1 MGFIAFLQSL
11 MASSENYVTV
21 EQPWMFRRSFADSM
35 ASDFYTK
42 ENETLTKALQMS
54 YKGGATAADTAAS
67 LLVKP
72 EPMPFKTPT
81 VSGRSECEAPVSK
94 PRTVG
99 LSRKITKRKSR
110 ATKGATTTFISADPA
125 NFRQMVQQMTG
136 VRFGDLNGQLPVS
149 QVLKPEAQRPVN
161 RLQPSGGLSTLD
173 TSTFLLSQTH
183 HHQVD
188 PTSYLVAQPPDMVVT
203 DGGSGGLDFN
213 APCNFPT
220 LESWKD
226 M

>member
-1 MGFIAFLQSL
+1 

-21 EQPWMFRRSFADSM
+21 EQPWMFRRSYTDSLP
-35 ASDFYTK
+35 SDFYTK
-42 ENETLTKALQMS
+42 EKETLTKALQMS
-54 YKGGATAADTAAS
+54 YTGGATAADTAAS
-67 LLVKP
+67 LLVKS
-72 EPMPFKTPT
+72 EMMPFQTPT
-81 VSGRSECEAPVSK
+81 VSDRSECEAPVSK

-99 LSRKITKRKSR
+99 LTRKITKRKSR

-149 QVLKPEAQRPVN
+149 QVLKPEPQRPVN

-173 TSTFLLSQTH
+173 TSSFLLSQTH

-188 PTSYLVAQPPDMVVT
+188 PASYLVAQPPATVVT
-203 DGGSGGLDFN
+203 DVGSGGLDFN
-213 APCNFPT
+213 SHCNFPT

>member
-1 MGFIAFLQSL
+1 

-21 EQPWMFRRSFADSM
+21 EQPWRFRGSFTDSM
-35 ASDFYTK
+35 AYEFYTK
-42 ENETLTKALQMS
+42 ENEKLTKALQMS
-54 YKGGATAADTAAS
+54 YTGGATTADTPTS
-67 LLVKP
+67 LLEKP
-72 EPMPFKTPT
+72 ETMLFQTPS
-81 VSGRSECEAPVSK
+81 VSGGSECEASVSK

-99 LSRKITKRKSR
+99 LTRKITKRKSR
-110 ATKGATTTFISADPA
+110 ASKGATTTFISADPA

-136 VRFGDLNGQLPVS
+136 ARLGGMNGQLPVT
-149 QVLKPEAQRPVN
+149 QVLKPEPQRPVN

-173 TSTFLLSQTH
+173 TSSFLLSQTRR
-183 HHQVD
+183 HQVD
-188 PTSYLVAQPPDMVVT
+188 PISYLVAQPPATVVT

-213 APCNFPT
+213 SLCNFPT